1 MPVTV
6 LSNLQKKIHLILTYG
21 TEFLSVSVSDMS
33 PCSNVGPPPAHCG
46 FWNSTIKEEFSR
58 AYTGHQNS
66 LHLRLCLCLSYCLL
80 VANLPFCTCEHW
92 H

>member
-6 LSNLQKKIHLILTYG
+6 LRNLQIKIHLILTYG

-33 PCSNVGPPPAHCG
+33 PCSYMGPPPAHCD

-66 LHLRLCLCLSYCLL
+66 LCLRLC
-80 VANLPFCTCEHW
+80 V
-92 H
+92 